1 MRTINN
7 IFTVLVMICN
17 IFLIIIPLPRLFLEI
32 AFGIELLL
40 GIILYVYSKNN
51 FVEKFQRRIPYLVL
65 IYNPIILSVSISVLR
80 LCLITKEFPIRY
92 ISILYG
98 SNSITNLFGIIFSIC
113 IFVATIYFVQK
124 CKKTI
129 KSKCARCFEHQSEDS
144 DKDEIDYYSEVDG
157 TSEFLV
163 GTLKVSILMLC
174 IIIVLGAVF
183 NISMRDET
191 FANSISYSIKNGI
204 MFVLVLFLPLL
215 LSSRVLLENLSQ
227 FEHIKFDRDFEFY
240 AKYPK
245 MRI

>member
-7 IFTVLVMICN
+7 IFTVLVMICI
-17 IFLIIIPLPRLFLEI
+17 IFIIIIPLPRLFLEI

-51 FVEKFQRRIPYLVL
+51 FAEKFQRRIPYLVL
-65 IYNPIILSVSISVLR
+65 IYNLIILSVSISVLR
-80 LCLITKEFPIRY
+80 LCHITKEFPIRY

-98 SNSITNLFGIIFSIC
+98 SNSITNLCEIISSIC

-157 TSEFLV
+157 TSTLLV
-163 GTLKVSILMLC
+163 GNLKFSILTLLC
-174 IIIVLGAVF
+174 VLVVGAVF

-204 MFVLVLFLPLL
+204 MFVLVPFLPLL
-215 LSSRVLLENLSQ
+215 FSSRVLLENLSQ
-227 FEHIKFDRDFEFY
+227 FEHKN
-240 AKYPK
+240 
-245 MRI
+245 

>member
-129 KSKCARCFEHQSEDS
+129 KSKCERCFEHQSEDS

-227 FEHIKFDRDFEFY
+227 FEHIKFDRDFEF
-240 AKYPK
+240 
-245 MRI
+245 